1 MEVIF
6 ILTQEK
12 TRSGFH
18 ADAVALLEKFRLM
31 DDDFFSEAL
40 DGKIDAVQFILNTVL
55 ERDDLKVIETKTQ
68 REYKNA
74 AKRSIKLDIWALD
87 REGRIM
93 DIEIQRADKGTGA
106 KRARIHSSM
115 IDRDL
120 LEKGQ
125 EFDEAAETYVI
136 FITENDKYDAGL
148 PLYHVDRTVRELNH
162 QEFGDESH
170 IVYVN
175 GAYRDTAHPV
185 GRLMHDFWCTK
196 ADDMISDVLA
206 KEVRYMKESE
216 EGRTS
221 MCEMME
227 NLLEK
232 TLAAGRA
239 EGREEGKAEGR
250 EEGKAEGI
258 AAGRAEGKE
267 EGKAEGK
274 LIAIY
279 EFVTDGIISVSE
291 GAKRANLSEEEFQ
304 AGMDAYFAA
313 LVSA

>member
-1 MEVIF
+1 MKEALLF
-6 ILTQEK
+6 NENRGDYMGAEEK
-12 TRSGFH
+12 AQSRFH
-18 ADAVALLEKFRLM
+18 EDAVAMLERFKLM

-68 REYKNA
+68 REYKSA
-74 AKRSIKLDIWALD
+74 TKRSIKLDIWAQD
-87 REGRIM
+87 EEGRIT
-93 DIEIQRADKGTGA
+93 DVEIQRADKGTGA

-125 EFDEAAETYVI
+125 EFDEVAETYVI

-148 PLYHVDRTVRELNH
+148 PVYHINRTIEELNH
-162 QEFGDESH
+162 RSFEDESH

-175 GAYRDTAHPV
+175 GAFRDKSHPI
-185 GRLMHDFWCTK
+185 GRLMHDFWCTS
-196 ADDMISDVLA
+196 ADDMLNDVLA

-227 NLLEK
+227 KMMKKVENNAKLEQLYILVQK
-232 TLAAGRA
+232 GRLSLADAA
-239 EGREEGKAEGR
+239 EETGQTVD
-250 EEGKAEGI
+250 
-258 AAGRAEGKE
+258 
-267 EGKAEGK
+267 
-274 LIAIY
+274 
-279 EFVTDGIISVSE
+279 EF
-291 GAKRANLSEEEFQ
+291 K
-304 AGMDAYFAA
+304 AGMDAYYAQLA
-313 LVSA
+313 SA